1 MNEKAEFSK
10 TIDDFL
16 EGKINPTSHIF
27 VCKTT
32 NAMKACGAGNLDVMI
47 YQNTIRKILS
57 NDFNN
62 FEHPHNLTVDTI
74 KQLPKQ
80 LEKPVMVFKG
90 SHEGSIVLITDLFNE
105 NNKQIIISCE
115 LASGSEWNRINRVTS
130 MYGKENITN
139 YLKAQI
145 KKGNLIGCQK
155 NIANQMLHSVGLY
168 LPSENT
174 FIDYTDIIPI
184 YDKNVNINETKQF
197 DNTLSKGESKMEDT
211 KLNPQHNVKFMWN
224 GIKIDGQLYKGK
236 YSMGPYSEAST
247 LPEGTV
253 TIYMDTSRTPRIE
266 NLEIKNESDIMT
278 DYFENDTVRIR
289 PGTIHYDAA
298 IKAANAYNIHMEKVA
313 IRQFQKLSEKHAGS
327 PMKEYYKQELENHK
341 SALEKL
347 QNPQQNNI
355 KPTSEHNNKLITQ
368 QTFNQKQFDELLN
381 SGLKHNF
388 ESCRFDNVN
397 FTNKSNIDHLIDCE
411 FQNCKFDNF
420 SSENLEAIDSK
431 FHNCTF
437 QQCTLHDGN
446 FVAAKFF
453 DCYFYETELNN
464 SNFTFAQIRHT
475 SFNRET
481 DFSAVKFHAAKMD
494 SVYFNSCIVNKPV
507 EGLDRNNITMGGAT
521 HQEVEVNRSIILDKL
536 KIEPLKELNA
546 TQAEINLA
554 AKYEAIHNI
563 PEADKVTQ
571 ISKNINIVKGNI
583 TEPIFTKRL
592 NEALLEKSITKEQ
605 LNESAYQQ
613 QHLDKLQAI
622 AEYEQKL
629 NVSPKERIVE
639 MNYSTA
645 HWQPKDNISPDQ
657 AEAIYDYITDNQR
670 IGFERANEIRQGV
683 GQLPLTA
690 DKYYSNIK
698 YMAYV
703 SRFDFGDENSIDI
716 EAINKALEEV
726 PTEYVLSKMT
736 EEQQNLFA
744 DYYEASIDFAVNS
757 EVNLSAADQQLYEI
771 ISHNRE
777 NNLSV
782 TNDNPITDQ
791 LSIDNISFDN
801 DNYMHFSVD
810 ADGYRIPGY
819 FRVFDPANGTDMEIV
834 SIDNWDRHPII
845 SEQWDNL
852 TQQCRSASLE
862 KYRELTGQNYSFS
875 NENLKPSN
883 NVLNKSYIQ
892 TLLNEESL
900 WKVGESNTFSYRG
913 ENFILKKENIGNRE
927 VYSIY
932 KDETAAPLYQYDSME
947 TVLINFITDN
957 QINKSIYS
965 GEVSVYFDGDNVSI
979 TDKYNH
985 RIKLQPADNYSY
997 NNFVEYLNG
1006 IATIYPEY
1014 KQYIEENIAEL
1025 SNNYENAIQTASDEA
1040 KSVRL
1045 AQLEADMYEGGGY
1058 GEDNANARAEVEITH
1073 LREDLNNA
1081 NRTELKSNKIR
1092 FKVLE
1097 AEPITG
1103 YKYNVQ
1109 VHFSHGFHENF
1120 VYSGMGRFC
1129 ENPDEVKKY
1138 INKIIKEYSKYEYQF
1153 SYEDIDKN
1161 EFFKSQDDLIYNNS
1175 FSNEIF
1181 ENSVEPT
1188 SDAIP
1193 HLTLNKYLAQQRLAS
1208 PVDDFMIDKIKLP
1221 HGQSKYDER
1230 RMHENARK
1238 SSQEYH
1244 DKRNAAI
1251 KEYQV
1256 KVEAGEIIEP
1266 TNLERYMKT
1275 ASGNPDKA
1283 SVQAARRVLEKRGY
1297 TQNDNGDW
1305 VLKADPSEQKAS
1317 PNTQKIKTMLEQNNE
1332 LPSDVLSSKDLIKW
1346 YSFTSQIN
1354 DIQATEKALQ
1364 NVLKND
1370 MQVVSVENTDN
1381 NQFRLVKLN
1390 ENLQL
1395 KQFDNRMY
1403 ASEKEAMNAAYSNN
1417 NIAKIVSHQN
1427 MLNSANHQSLESIAR
1442 ADNLKYPHVQIL
1454 NSDNEFINQE
1464 DRLSLHDAEKQFSN
1478 QAAANQENGITG
1490 NAEINLFL
1498 DNINTYH
1505 FNIGLGNSGSG
1516 IINHIKQYL
1525 SNIQSEISNN
1535 QSLQTLHEYIQ
1546 NNYPDTIETENVLH
1560 QQIQLTDC
1568 FDLIN

>member
-16 EGKINPTSHIF
+16 DGKINPYAQIF

-32 NAMKACGAGNLDVMI
+32 KPMMACGAQDLDVIINQSTLRKIMSDDKRKYKHSHNLDESI
-47 YQNTIRKILS
+47 IKAIPAELS
-57 NDFNN
+57 NPIMILN
-62 FEHPHNLTVDTI
+62 
-74 KQLPKQ
+74 
-80 LEKPVMVFKG
+80 G
-90 SHEGSIVLITDLFNE
+90 SEAPSIVLISNLTDE
-105 NNKQIIISCE
+105 NNQNIIISCKLNSAKSIYE
-115 LASGSEWNRINRVTS
+115 VNEITS
-130 MYGKENITN
+130 VYPKN
-139 YLKAQI
+139 
-145 KKGNLIGCQK
+145 
-155 NIANQMLHSVGLY
+155 NIANYINTQLNNHNLLGCNKKRANRLLKSLGLQS
-168 LPSENT
+168 SEVEAS
-174 FIDYTDIIPI
+174 IDYTDIISN
-184 YDKNVNINETKQF
+184 YDKNVNITETKQF
-197 DNTLSKGESKMEDT
+197 DNTPSKGEIKMKDT

-236 YSMGPYSEAST
+236 YSMGPYTETST

-253 TIYMDTSRTPRIE
+253 TIYMDSRNLYTPRI
-266 NLEIKNESDIMT
+266 NGLEIENDSDIMT

-298 IKAANAYNIHMEKVA
+298 VKAANAYNIHMEKVA
-313 IRQFQKLSEKHAGS
+313 IRQFQKLSEKRAGS
-327 PMKEYYKQELENHK
+327 PMEEYYKQELENHK
-341 SALEKL
+341 AALEKL

-355 KPTSEHNNKLITQ
+355 KPTSKHNNELITQ

-388 ESCRFDNVN
+388 ENCRFNNVN

-437 QQCTLHDGN
+437 QQCTLHGGN

-464 SNFTFAQIRHT
+464 SNFTFAQIKHT

-481 DFSAVKFHAAKMD
+481 DFSAVKFHAAEMD
-494 SVYFNSCIVNKPV
+494 CVYFNSCIVNMPV
-507 EGLDRNNITMGGAT
+507 EGLDKNNITMGGAT

-536 KIEPLKELNA
+536 KIEPLKELSA

-554 AKYEAIHNI
+554 AEYEATYNI

-583 TEPIFTKRL
+583 TEPIFTERL
-592 NEALLEKSITKEQ
+592 NEALLEKGITKEQ

-622 AEYEQKL
+622 AVYEQEL
-629 NVSPKERIVE
+629 NVSPEERIVE

-645 HWQPKDNISPDQ
+645 HWQPKEGITPDQ
-657 AEAIYDYITDNQR
+657 AEAVYNHITDNQR
-670 IGFERANEIRQGV
+670 IGFERANEIRQSV
-683 GQLPLTA
+683 GNLPLAA
-690 DKYYSNIK
+690 DEYYSNIK

-726 PTEYVLSKMT
+726 PTEYVLSRMT
-736 EEQQNLFA
+736 EEQQNIFA
-744 DYYEASIDFAVNS
+744 DYYETSLDFVGTA
-757 EVNLSAADQQLYEI
+757 EINLSAADQKLYEI
-771 ISHNRE
+771 ISHSRE
-777 NNLSV
+777 NNLSTV
-782 TNDNPITDQ
+782 K
-791 LSIDNISFDN
+791 
-801 DNYMHFSVD
+801 
-810 ADGYRIPGY
+810 
-819 FRVFDPANGTDMEIV
+819 E
-834 SIDNWDRHPII
+834 
-845 SEQWDNL
+845 
-852 TQQCRSASLE
+852 
-862 KYRELTGQNYSFS
+862 
-875 NENLKPSN
+875 PSN
-883 NVLNKSYIQ
+883 NVLNKSYVQ
-892 TLLNEESL
+892 TLLNEEAL

-913 ENFILKKENIGNRE
+913 ENFILKKEHIDDRNAF
-927 VYSIY
+927 SIY
-932 KDETAAPLYQYDSME
+932 KDETAHPLYQSDSME
-947 TVLINFITDN
+947 TVLTNFITDN
-957 QINKSIYS
+957 QIDKSIYS

-985 RIKLQPADNYSY
+985 RIVLQPADNYSY
-997 NNFVEYLNG
+997 NNFEEYLNG

-1025 SNNYENAIQTASDEA
+1025 SSNYENAIQTASDEA

-1058 GEDNANARAEVEITH
+1058 GEDAANSRAEAEITH

-1081 NRTELKSNKIR
+1081 NQTELKNNKIR

-1097 AEPITG
+1097 ADPITG

-1129 ENPDEVKKY
+1129 ENPEEVKKY
-1138 INKIIKEYSKYEYQF
+1138 INKIIKEYSEYEYQF
-1153 SYEDIDKN
+1153 SYEGIDKN
-1161 EFFKSQDDLIYNNS
+1161 EFGNNTP
-1175 FSNEIF
+1175 FSNEIL
-1181 ENSVEPT
+1181 ENSVEPI

-1193 HLTLNKYLAQQRLAS
+1193 HLTLNEYLAQQGLAS

-1230 RMHENARK
+1230 KMHENARK

-1244 DKRNAAI
+1244 EKRDAAI
-1251 KEYQV
+1251 KEYQA

-1305 VLKADPSEQKAS
+1305 VLKESPGEQTTNL
-1317 PNTQKIKTMLEQNNE
+1317 NTLKIKNLLEQNNE
-1332 LPSDVLSSKDLIKW
+1332 LPSDILSNKDLIKW

-1354 DIQATEKALQ
+1354 DIQATEEALQ
-1364 NVLKND
+1364 NVMKNN
-1370 MQVVSVENTDN
+1370 MQVVSIENTAN
-1381 NQFRLVKLN
+1381 NQFRLVNLN
-1390 ENLQL
+1390 ENFKLQ
-1395 KQFDNRMY
+1395 QFDDKIY
-1403 ASEKEAMNAAYSNN
+1403 SSEKEAMNNAYSNN
-1417 NIAKIVSHQN
+1417 SIAKIVNHQD
-1427 MLNSANHQSLESIAR
+1427 MLNSANHQSLESIAG

-1454 NSDNEFINQE
+1454 NSDNEIINQE
-1464 DRLSLHDAEKQFSN
+1464 DRLSLQEAEKLLLE
-1478 QAAANQENGITG
+1478 QAEANQENSIAE

-1505 FNIGLGNSGSG
+1505 FNIGLGNSGCG

-1525 SNIQSEISNN
+1525 NNVQSEVSNN
-1535 QSLQTLHEYIQ
+1535 QSLQTLQEYIQ
-1546 NNYPDTIETENVLH
+1546 NNYPDTTGTENVLH
-1560 QQIQLTDC
+1560 QQMKLADC
-1568 FDLIN
+1568 FDFTS

>member
-313 IRQFQKLSEKHAGS
+313 IRQFQKLSEKHTGF
-327 PMKEYYKQELENHK
+327 PMEEYYKQELENHK
-341 SALEKL
+341 VALEKL
-347 QNPQQNNI
+347 QNPNQNNI
-355 KPTSEHNNKLITQ
+355 KPNSKHNNELITQ
-368 QTFNQKQFDELLN
+368 QTFNQKQFDKLSN

-388 ESCRFDNVN
+388 EDCRFDNVN
-397 FTNKSNIDHLIDCE
+397 FTNESNIDHLINCE

-420 SSENLEAIDSK
+420 SSENIEAIDSK

-446 FVAAKFF
+446 FVSTKFF
-453 DCYFYETELNN
+453 NCYFYETELNN

-481 DFSAVKFHAAKMD
+481 DFSAVKFHAAEMD

-507 EGLDRNNITMGGAT
+507 EGLDKNNITMGGTT

-536 KIEPLKELNA
+536 KIEPLKELSA

-554 AKYEAIHNI
+554 AEYEAIHNI
-563 PEADKVTQ
+563 PEADKVTH
-571 ISKNINIVKGNI
+571 ISKNINTVKGNI
-583 TEPIFTKRL
+583 TEPIFTERL
-592 NEALLEKSITKEQ
+592 NEALLEKGITKEQ
-605 LNESAYQQ
+605 LNESTYQQ
-613 QHLDKLQAI
+613 QHLDKLQSI
-622 AEYEQKL
+622 AAYEQTL
-629 NVSPKERIVE
+629 NVSPEERIVE

-645 HWQPKDNISPDQ
+645 HWQPKEGITPDQ
-657 AEAIYDYITDNQR
+657 AEALYNYITDNQR
-670 IGFERANEIRQGV
+670 IGFERANEIRHGV
-683 GQLPLTA
+683 GQLPLTT
-690 DKYYSNIK
+690 DEYYSNIK

-703 SRFDFGDENSIDI
+703 SRFDFGDENSVDI
-716 EAINKALEEV
+716 GAINKALEEV

-744 DYYEASIDFAVNS
+744 DYYETSLDFVGNAD
-757 EVNLSAADQQLYEI
+757 VNLSAANQQLYEI
-771 ISHNRE
+771 ISHSRE
-777 NNLSV
+777 NNLSLV
-782 TNDNPITDQ
+782 
-791 LSIDNISFDN
+791 
-801 DNYMHFSVD
+801 
-810 ADGYRIPGY
+810 
-819 FRVFDPANGTDMEIV
+819 
-834 SIDNWDRHPII
+834 
-845 SEQWDNL
+845 
-852 TQQCRSASLE
+852 
-862 KYRELTGQNYSFS
+862 K
-875 NENLKPSN
+875 KPSN
-883 NVLNKSYIQ
+883 NVLNKSYVQ
-892 TLLNEESL
+892 TLLNEEAF

-913 ENFILKKENIGNRE
+913 ENFILKKENFDNRD
-927 VYSIY
+927 VFSIY

-947 TVLINFITDN
+947 TSLTNFINDN
-957 QINKSIYS
+957 QIDKSIYS

-997 NNFVEYLNG
+997 NNFEEYLNG

-1025 SNNYENAIQTASDEA
+1025 SSNYENAIQTASDEA

-1058 GEDNANARAEVEITH
+1058 GEDSANSRAEAEISK
-1073 LREDLNNA
+1073 LQNDL
-1081 NRTELKSNKIR
+1081 
-1092 FKVLE
+1092 
-1097 AEPITG
+1097 G
-1103 YKYNVQ
+1103 
-1109 VHFSHGFHENF
+1109 
-1120 VYSGMGRFC
+1120 
-1129 ENPDEVKKY
+1129 
-1138 INKIIKEYSKYEYQF
+1138 
-1153 SYEDIDKN
+1153 
-1161 EFFKSQDDLIYNNS
+1161 YNNS
-1175 FSNEIF
+1175 FSNEIL
-1181 ENSVEPT
+1181 ESSVEHI

-1193 HLTLNKYLAQQRLAS
+1193 HLTLNEYLAQQGLAS

-1230 RMHENARK
+1230 KMHENARK

-1251 KEYQV
+1251 KEYQA

-1275 ASGNPDKA
+1275 AYGNPDKA

-1305 VLKADPSEQKAS
+1305 VLKETPGEQATN
-1317 PNTQKIKTMLEQNNE
+1317 PHTLKIKNLLEQNNE
-1332 LPSDVLSSKDLIKW
+1332 LPSDILSNKDLIKW

-1354 DIQATEKALQ
+1354 DVQATEEALQ
-1364 NVLKND
+1364 NILKND
-1370 MQVVSVENTDN
+1370 MQVVSIENTAN
-1381 NQFRLVKLN
+1381 NQFRLVNLN
-1390 ENLQL
+1390 ENFKLQ
-1395 KQFDNRMY
+1395 QFDDKIY
-1403 ASEKEAMNAAYSNN
+1403 SSEKEAMNAAYSNN
-1417 NIAKIVSHQN
+1417 SIAKIISHQD
-1427 MLNSANHQSLESIAR
+1427 MLNAVNHQNLESIAG
-1442 ADNLKYPHVQIL
+1442 ADNLKYPYIQIL
-1454 NSDNEFINQE
+1454 NSDNEIINQE
-1464 DRLSLHDAEKQFSN
+1464 DRLSLQEAEKLLSE
-1478 QAAANQENGITG
+1478 QAEVNQENGIAE

-1498 DNINTYH
+1498 DNFNTYR
-1505 FNIGLGNSGSG
+1505 FNIELGNNGSG

-1525 SNIQSEISNN
+1525 NNAQSELSNN
-1535 QSLQTLHEYIQ
+1535 QSLQTLQEYIQ
-1546 NNYPDTIETENVLH
+1546 NNYPDTTGTENVLH
-1560 QQIQLTDC
+1560 QQMELADC
-1568 FDLIN
+1568 FDFTN

>member
-1 MNEKAEFSK
+1 MNEKTEFSK

-47 YQNTIRKILS
+47 YQDTIRKILS

-105 NNKQIIISCE
+105 NNEQIIISCE
-115 LASGSEWNRINRVTS
+115 LASGSEWNKINRVTS

-236 YSMGPYSEAST
+236 YSIGPYSEASS

-266 NLEIKNESDIMT
+266 SLEIKNESDIMT

-298 IKAANAYNIHMEKVA
+298 VKATNAYNIHMEKVA
-313 IRQFQKLSEKHAGS
+313 IRQFQKLSEKRAGS
-327 PMKEYYKQELENHK
+327 PMEEYYKQELENHK
-341 SALEKL
+341 AALEKL

-355 KPTSEHNNKLITQ
+355 KPLSKTVQDNTNPESQVKTLSDWEKSDKTYINDYLQIGDIVDTEMYNYFANILPPQTDQSALMQVGGTACEYQINETGILNPTYITF
-368 QTFNQKQFDELLN
+368 TK
-381 SGLKHNF
+381 
-388 ESCRFDNVN
+388 ES
-397 FTNKSNIDHLIDCE
+397 
-411 FQNCKFDNF
+411 
-420 SSENLEAIDSK
+420 
-431 FHNCTF
+431 
-437 QQCTLHDGN
+437 DGN
-446 FVAAKFF
+446 WKYRGECFSG
-453 DCYFYETELNN
+453 EW
-464 SNFTFAQIRHT
+464 I
-475 SFNRET
+475 NR
-481 DFSAVKFHAAKMD
+481 
-494 SVYFNSCIVNKPV
+494 NP
-507 EGLDRNNITMGGAT
+507 LL
-521 HQEVEVNRSIILDKL
+521 EVNR
-536 KIEPLKELNA
+536 N
-546 TQAEINLA
+546 T
-554 AKYEAIHNI
+554 
-563 PEADKVTQ
+563 
-571 ISKNINIVKGNI
+571 
-583 TEPIFTKRL
+583 
-592 NEALLEKSITKEQ
+592 EQ
-605 LNESAYQQ
+605 LQEYNYQR

-622 AEYEQKL
+622 AVYEQEL
-629 NVSPKERIVE
+629 NVSPEERIVE
-639 MNYSTA
+639 INYATA
-645 HWQPKDNISPDQ
+645 HWQPKERITPDQ
-657 AEAIYDYITDNQR
+657 AEAVYDYITDNQR

-690 DKYYSNIK
+690 DEYYSNIK

-716 EAINKALEEV
+716 EAIQSALNEV
-726 PTEYVLSKMT
+726 PAEYVISQMT
-736 EEQQNLFA
+736 SEQLDLYA
-744 DYYEASIDFAVNS
+744 DYYETSLDFAGNAD
-757 EVNLSAADQQLYEI
+757 VNLSAANQQLYEI
-771 ISHNRE
+771 ISHTRN
-777 NNLSV
+777 NNLSTV
-782 TNDNPITDQ
+782 KEP
-791 LSIDNISFDN
+791 
-801 DNYMHFSVD
+801 
-810 ADGYRIPGY
+810 P
-819 FRVFDPANGTDMEIV
+819 
-834 SIDNWDRHPII
+834 
-845 SEQWDNL
+845 
-852 TQQCRSASLE
+852 
-862 KYRELTGQNYSFS
+862 
-875 NENLKPSN
+875 N
-883 NVLNKSYIQ
+883 NVLNKSYMQ
-892 TLLNEESL
+892 TLLNEEAL

-913 ENFILKKENIGNRE
+913 ENFILKKEHIDNRD
-927 VYSIY
+927 VFSIY
-932 KDETAAPLYQYDSME
+932 KDETAHPLYQSDSME
-947 TVLINFITDN
+947 TVLTNFITDN
-957 QINKSIYS
+957 QIDKSIYS

-985 RIKLQPADNYSY
+985 RIVLQPADHYSY
-997 NNFVEYLNG
+997 ANIEEYLNG

-1025 SNNYENAIQTASDEA
+1025 SSNYENAIQTASDEA

-1058 GEDNANARAEVEITH
+1058 GEDAANSRAEAEITH

-1081 NRTELKSNKIR
+1081 NQTELKNNKIR

-1097 AEPITG
+1097 ADPITG

-1129 ENPDEVKKY
+1129 ENPEEVKKY
-1138 INKIIKEYSKYEYQF
+1138 INKIIKEYSDYEYQF
-1153 SYEDIDKN
+1153 SYEGIDKN
-1161 EFFKSQDDLIYNNS
+1161 EFGNNTP
-1175 FSNEIF
+1175 FSNEIL
-1181 ENSVEPT
+1181 ENSVEPI

-1193 HLTLNKYLAQQRLAS
+1193 HLTLNEYLAQQGLAS

-1230 RMHENARK
+1230 KMHENARK

-1244 DKRNAAI
+1244 DKRDAAI
-1251 KEYQV
+1251 KEYQA

-1283 SVQAARRVLEKRGY
+1283 SVQAAQRVLEKRGY
-1297 TQNDNGDW
+1297 TQNNNGDW
-1305 VLKADPSEQKAS
+1305 VMKESPGEQTTN
-1317 PNTQKIKTMLEQNNE
+1317 PNTLKIKNLLEQNNE
-1332 LPSDVLSSKDLIKW
+1332 LPSDILSNKDLIKW

-1354 DIQATEKALQ
+1354 DIQATEEALQ
-1364 NVLKND
+1364 SILKND
-1370 MQVVSVENTDN
+1370 MQVVSIENTAN
-1381 NQFRLVKLN
+1381 NQFRLVNLN
-1390 ENLQL
+1390 EHFKLQ
-1395 KQFDNRMY
+1395 QFGDKIY
-1403 ASEKEAMNAAYSNN
+1403 SSEKEAMNNAYSNN
-1417 NIAKIVSHQN
+1417 SIAKIVSHQN
-1427 MLNSANHQSLESIAR
+1427 MLNSSNHQNLESIAG
-1442 ADNLKYPHVQIL
+1442 ADNLKYPHIQIL
-1454 NSDNEFINQE
+1454 NSDNEIINQE
-1464 DRLSLHDAEKQFSN
+1464 DRLSLQEAEKLLSE
-1478 QAAANQENGITG
+1478 QAEVNQENGIAE

-1505 FNIGLGNSGSG
+1505 FNIGLGNSGCG

-1525 SNIQSEISNN
+1525 NNIQSEITNN
-1535 QSLQTLHEYIQ
+1535 QSLQTLQEYIQ
-1546 NNYPDTIETENVLH
+1546 NNYPDTTGTENVLH
-1560 QQIQLTDC
+1560 QQMKLTDC
-1568 FDLIN
+1568 FDFTS